1 MMMTPDRV
9 MVWKFD
15 SAPPELQALHSGAEA
30 PHWVALVPAAVNRPD
45 LHEAIVTQ
53 TRPNNVEAH
62 RTEAGDVVYIGS
74 SDLKQFL
81 ELVGDSRSER
91 KNKADHG

>member
-1 MMMTPDRV
+1 MMTPDRV

-15 SAPPELQALHSGAEA
+15 SAPSELQALHSGGEA
-30 PHWVALVPAAVNRPD
+30 PHWVALVPAAVNGPD
-45 LHEAIVTQ
+45 LHGAIVTQ
-53 TRPNNVEAH
+53 TGPISIEAY

-81 ELVGDSRSER
+81 ELVADRRSER
-91 KNKADHG
+91 TNKADHG